1 MTFFLFYFCSRL
13 NLIESG
19 FCLVGT
25 LADTHSNRGFIWF
38 TYMHPFRTIRFFPQH
53 EMLRVSLT
61 PWRKRFAVIAGFP
74 LSGPPRGNAP
84 LLLWVFL
91 VGPLWLDPSP
101 FPFKGEISLPNT
113 ILTTQRYLR
122 VFGWTP
128 RLCLLKAKFR
138 SLTRY

>member
-1 MTFFLFYFCSRL
+1 MFNILRY
-13 NLIESG
+13 
-19 FCLVGT
+19 
-25 LADTHSNRGFIWF
+25 
-38 TYMHPFRTIRFFPQH
+38 FFPQH

-74 LSGPPRGNAP
+74 LSGPPRETRGYCY
-84 LLLWVFL
+84 WKVFL

-128 RLCLLKAKFR
+128 RRCLLKALFGP
-138 SLTRY
+138 L